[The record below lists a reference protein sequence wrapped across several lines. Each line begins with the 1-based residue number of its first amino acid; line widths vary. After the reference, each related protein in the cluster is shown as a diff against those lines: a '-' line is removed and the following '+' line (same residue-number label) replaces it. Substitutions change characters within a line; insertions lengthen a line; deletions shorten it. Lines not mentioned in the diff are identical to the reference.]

1 MKNKTILAALSCMML
16 AVMACDKGDSPV
28 QDSIQVNTA
37 ALYEELGI
45 KSEMTQALASG
56 DYVLTDTLLVY
67 DAAGS
72 LVKKLGAES
81 NSLEPLS
88 FSAEGLSNGT
98 TYTLVLWQ
106 TARSKDGERVW
117 KLDGEEQLS
126 TAMLH
131 QKKAPIGFAYSAG
144 YATSDVAT
152 KGVSMEPVLTP
163 MAIGTVID
171 LRVDNLEAMPEAKAL
186 SLWGTDLYYLT
197 GIYLAPALDED
208 GRWYSD
214 PEGKLSSRVGQLPV
228 GQTEGKFFTLYHG
241 SSSSFE
247 IWADTETEEG
257 EEYITNL
264 TYQPIPNGR
273 QSICYIN
280 IERRKWETAFLGSP
294 EAFKT
299 WKAERDA
306 LIPVTDPYLKWGC
319 DSDEVFEHIWNKMCF
334 YPGNSELE
342 YWDEYESW
350 HHWFRVAGDLTEQYL
365 YETEDGENLRFV
377 LCYCW
382 DADAPAELRNNL
394 LAHQGFK
401 ATGKEVML
409 GEYAY
414 EQFLSTDGQTEAL
427 AQSEGGCWEIIYR
440 PVTK

>member
-45 KSEMTQALASG
+45 KSEMAQVLASG
-56 DYVLTDTLLVY
+56 EYVLTDTLLVY

-72 LVKKLGAES
+72 LVQKLGAES
-81 NSLEPLS
+81 NCLEPLT
-88 FSAEGLSNGT
+88 FSAEGLTNG

-152 KGVSMEPVLTP
+152 KGVSLEPVLTP

-186 SLWGTDLYYLT
+186 SLWGTDIYYLT
-197 GIYLAPALDED
+197 GIYLAPALEEE

-214 PEGKLSSRVGQLPV
+214 PEMKLSSRVGQLPV

-241 SSSSFE
+241 SSSDFE
-247 IWADTETEEG
+247 IWVDTEEDEEG
-257 EEYITNL
+257 VTYIK
-264 TYQPIPNGR
+264 YQPVPIGK
-273 QSICYIN
+273 QTVFYIN
-280 IERRKWETAFLGSP
+280 IERRSWQPPFIGTANDF
-294 EAFKT
+294 AA
-299 WKAERDA
+299 WKADRDA

-319 DSDEVFEHIWNKMCF
+319 DSDEVFEHIWNKMWF

-350 HHWFRVAGDLTEQYL
+350 HHWFRVAGNLTEQYL

-382 DADAPAELRNNL
+382 VPDAPLEIRDNL
-394 LAHQGFK
+394 LIHQGFK
-401 ATGKEVML
+401 STGETRDNGKTIFDV
-409 GEYAY
+409 
-414 EQFLSTDGQTEAL
+414 FLSADGKTVAL
-427 AQSEGGCWEIIYR
+427 ANFLDEGCWEIIYQ
-440 PVTK
+440 PAEK